1 MTRCRK
7 CGSRVEKDDQYCG
20 DCGERLMA
28 EELMGVGG
36 GMTQKV
42 MGLSDVRYKLG
53 MVYYRKGDVS
63 NAIRI
68 WQKVLE
74 EHPEHE
80 GVRAL
85 IAEAEAQRD
94 AL

>member
-7 CGSRVEKDDQYCG
+7 CGSRVEKGDQYCG
-20 DCGERLMA
+20 ACGERLMM
-28 EELMGVGG
+28 EELVGPG
-36 GMTQKV
+36 GRMTQKV
-42 MGLSDVRYKLG
+42 MALSDVRYKLG

-74 EHPEHE
+74 DHPEHE
-80 GVRAL
+80 EVRAL
-85 IAEAEAQRD
+85 IAEAEAERA